1 MATVLSTTET
11 ELIGFQSQLC
21 RVSYQSVPRPPTPS
35 SISPLQPPPL
45 QVPHSWLFLSTQQ
58 PSVND
63 AALEMRTYPNLT
75 DCRIGLARLFF
86 GRECGLCSRR
96 FQWGFR
102 TRRGSSRVSSC
113 VKRGQRKGTEA
124 GCSRINK
131 GSPES
136 DRWKDKQTERN
147 ERVWITV
154 ESSRR

>member
-96 FQWGFR
+96 FQ
-102 TRRGSSRVSSC
+102 
-113 VKRGQRKGTEA
+113 
-124 GCSRINK
+124 
-131 GSPES
+131 
-136 DRWKDKQTERN
+136 
-147 ERVWITV
+147 
-154 ESSRR
+154 